1 MADIEE
7 VESIPGQGAQPLE
20 QREQPQRQV
29 QGGQV
34 EPVPGPSRGD
44 QGQVQGEQEGPPRSL
59 LPEGP
64 SKPPLVSS
72 LKMERKILTRF
83 RFFLYMYDYDLTRGK
98 N

>member
-20 QREQPQRQV
+20 QREQQQRQV

-44 QGQVQGEQEGPPRSL
+44 QGQ
-59 LPEGP
+59 
-64 SKPPLVSS
+64 
-72 LKMERKILTRF
+72 
-83 RFFLYMYDYDLTRGK
+83 D
-98 N
+98 